1 MNHFQSLSSYEVY
14 VYTLNQI
21 YPAINSS
28 TLVLYRRGARIAVL
42 TGQIYFHNGCRL
54 EIYEQLQSETGV
66 VLIEQYG
73 YEVWRGN
80 EKLYWYDPQP
90 HPHIPALAE
99 NHPHHKHVPPDIKH
113 NRVPAPE
120 LAFERPNLSFL
131 IEEIMALDI

>member
-1 MNHFQSLSSYEVY
+1 MNHFHSLSNYEVY

-21 YPAINSS
+21 YPAIKSS

-90 HPHIPALAE
+90 HPHIPELAE

-131 IEEIMALDI
+131 IEEIVGLET

>member
-1 MNHFQSLSSYEVY
+1 M
-14 VYTLNQI
+14 NQI

>member
-1 MNHFQSLSSYEVY
+1 M
-14 VYTLNQI
+14 
-21 YPAINSS
+21 
-28 TLVLYRRGARIAVL
+28 L

-90 HPHIPALAE
+90 HPHIPELAE